1 MTMRVFLIALLGL
14 AAAPAG
20 EDAPFMPGTVSTAAA
35 EVRIAFR
42 PDGRQILWGA
52 IGRDGPA
59 DQQDIWEMHRARGG
73 WSAPARVS
81 FDTGAV
87 EFDPAFS
94 PDGRRLYFHSD
105 RPGGFGGTDI
115 YIADVDAA
123 GRFSRIRNAGVT
135 INSAGEEWAPT
146 PTRAGTLIFA
156 SDGWGGLGRHELL
169 EGAGRGGPRNLGA
182 NVNGPDED
190 FDGTLTHD
198 GRTLIFSSGTMTDDA
213 ADVHL
218 YRSERR
224 RDGWSPRRRIGAG
237 CADFAIG
244 SAFDP
249 RDPGHYYYAAPCPGG
264 RGRMDIRIVSIG
276 QTAATR

>member
-1 MTMRVFLIALLGL
+1 MRMVLIALLSL
-14 AAAPAG
+14 AAAPVG
-20 EDAPFMPGTVSTAAA
+20 GDAPFMPGTVSTAAA

-52 IGRDGPA
+52 IGRDGPE
-59 DQQDIWEMHRARGG
+59 DQQDIWETHRARGG

-81 FDTGAV
+81 FDSDAV

-123 GRFSRIRNAGVT
+123 GRFSRVRNAGAT

-146 PTRAGTLIFA
+146 PTRAGTMIFA
-156 SDGWGGLGRHELL
+156 SDGWRGLGRHELL
-169 EGAGRGGPRNLGA
+169 ESAGRGGPRNLGA

-190 FDGTLTHD
+190 FDGALTPD
-198 GRTLIFSSGTMTDDA
+198 GRTLIFSSGTIG
-213 ADVHL
+213 DVSEVYL
-218 YRSERR
+218 YRSDRR
-224 RDGWSPRRRIGAG
+224 RDGSWSPRRRIGAG

-249 RDPGHYYYAAPCPGG
+249 RDPGHYYYAAHCLGG
-264 RGRMDIRIVSIG
+264 SGRMDVRVVPIG